1 MDGFSFSEITC
12 IWNALKMI
20 FICIL
25 LYLHFFL
32 VQNLTTALWKS
43 SHKKWE
49 QTVPLLLSD
58 FLPHA
63 NIYYMYVL
71 VTTLPMYVDVVM
83 QKETYVT
90 LLS

>member
-1 MDGFSFSEITC
+1 
-12 IWNALKMI
+12 MI

-71 VTTLPMYVDVVM
+71 VTTLPMYLCRRSNAKGEVRYTSFLNQRLDAIVNRHI
-83 QKETYVT
+83 
-90 LLS
+90 LD